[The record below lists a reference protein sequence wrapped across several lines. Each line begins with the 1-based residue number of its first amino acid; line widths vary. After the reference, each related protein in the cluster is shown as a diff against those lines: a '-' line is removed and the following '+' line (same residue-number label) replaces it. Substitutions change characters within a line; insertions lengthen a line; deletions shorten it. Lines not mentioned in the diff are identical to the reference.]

1 MQSQLSSEVYNLT
14 ILVAIIVFG
23 IMIGVHEA
31 GHLIAAK
38 LSNVYV
44 HEFAIGMGPKI
55 FSFQGKETKYSLRLL
70 PIGGY
75 CSIEGEDGNSDDER
89 AFCNAKK
96 INRLFILVSGALMN
110 LILGF
115 VVLILFY
122 VPQKQIALPVVQ
134 SVLPNTYASEVGL
147 LEGDKIVKMNN
158 SPINIYPDLKFFFFD
173 NKDKPFDLTIERN
186 GQKIVFENFTPY
198 EKDGFYLMGI
208 NVYTAKNSFF
218 QTVKNSFY
226 MEFFMG
232 KLVLYSLKELIM
244 GDVSVK
250 EASGPVG
257 IVKEIGNAAKSGFVD
272 LLYIVALITINLGL
286 FNLLPIPALDGGRIL
301 FLFLSIILRREI
313 PEKVESAFHATGMIL
328 LLLLML
334 FITFNDVLK
343 LIK

>member
-1 MQSQLSSEVYNLT
+1 MT
-14 ILVAIIVFG
+14 ILIAIIVFG

-55 FSFQGKETKYSLRLL
+55 FSYQGKETKYSLRLL

-75 CSIEGEDGNSDDER
+75 CSIEGEDGNSENPR
-89 AFCNAKK
+89 AFCNARK
-96 INRLFILVSGALMN
+96 INRFFILVSGALMN
-110 LILGF
+110 LFLGF
-115 VVLILFY
+115 IVLILFY
-122 VPQKQIALPVVQ
+122 IPQKQITVPVVQ
-134 SVLPNTYASEVGL
+134 SVIENTYASEIGL
-147 LEGDKIVKMNN
+147 KEGDKIVKMDN
-158 SPINIYPDLKFFFFD
+158 SPINIYPDLKFFFFE
-173 NKDKPFDLTIERN
+173 NKDEPFDLTIERY
-186 GQKIVFENFTPY
+186 GKEIVFENFIPY
-198 EKDGFYLMGI
+198 EKDGSYFMGV
-208 NVYTAKNSFF
+208 NVHTAKNSLF
-218 QTVKNSFY
+218 QTIKNSFY

-232 KLVLYSLKELIM
+232 KLVLYSLKELII

-257 IVKEIGNAAKSGFVD
+257 IVKEIGTAAKSSFVD

-301 FLFLSIILRREI
+301 FLILSILLKRKI
-313 PEKVESAFHATGMIL
+313 PKKIEAAFHATGMIL

-334 FITFNDVLK
+334 FITFNDVIK
-343 LIK
+343 LIN

>member
-1 MQSQLSSEVYNLT
+1 MT
-14 ILVAIIVFG
+14 ILIAIIVFG

-38 LSNVYV
+38 LSNIYV

-75 CSIEGEDGNSDDER
+75 CSIEGEDGNSDNPR
-89 AFCNAKK
+89 AFCNTKK
-96 INRLFILVSGALMN
+96 INRFFILVSGAVMN

-115 VVLILFY
+115 IVLILFY
-122 VPQKQIALPVVQ
+122 IPQKQIAVPVVE
-134 SVLPNTYASEVGL
+134 SVLPDTYAYEVGL
-147 LEGDKIVKMNN
+147 QQGDRIVKLNN
-158 SPINIYPDLKFFFFD
+158 SSINIYPDLKFFFYD

-186 GQKIVFENFTPY
+186 GEKIIFENFKPY
-198 EKDGFYLMGI
+198 EKDGSFFMGI
-208 NVYTAKNSFF
+208 NAHIAQNNFF
-218 QTVKNSFY
+218 QTIKNSFY

-232 KLVLYSLKELIM
+232 KLVLFSLKELII
-244 GDVSVK
+244 GRVSVK
-250 EASGPVG
+250 DASGPVG
-257 IVKEIGNAAKSGFVD
+257 IVNEIGNAAKNSFIDV
-272 LLYIVALITINLGL
+272 LYIVALITINLGL
-286 FNLLPIPALDGGRIL
+286 FNLLPLPALDGGRIL
-301 FLFLSIILRREI
+301 FLFLSIILKRKI
-313 PEKVESAFHATGMIL
+313 PEKIEGAFHATGMIL